1 MTQALAEKERQL
13 SEAITAVSPLDQRR
27 WSHPGSAD
35 GRVAMDERGGKSTER
50 LRAITFKGRNALGES
65 PRGRS
70 LSGAACLR
78 HRTRERERRQRRMKR
93 RSGGDMIPL
102 SGTSPLQLK
111 SGHVVARR
119 LRFGSSSSSGTA
131 GGRCSSER
139 RRRILR
145 GLQGASMAHV
155 RGYTG
160 MGDDVKAGNVNCVKG
175 EEEVD
180 GDDELG
186 EWEEEEEEGE
196 FDDGGISLRRVRAAL
211 D

>member
-13 SEAITAVSPLDQRR
+13 SEAATTVSPCDQRR

-35 GRVAMDERGGKSTER
+35 GRVAMDEKGEKTTER
-50 LRAITFKGRNALGES
+50 LRGITAKGYNAVGES

-78 HRTRERERRQRRMKR
+78 HRMRERERRQRRMKR
-93 RSGGDMIPL
+93 RSGGDMLPP
-102 SGTSPLQLK
+102 SATSPLRLK
-111 SGHVVARR
+111 SGHMVARR

-139 RRRILR
+139 RRRIL
-145 GLQGASMAHV
+145 GLQGASMARV
-155 RGYTG
+155 RGNMG
-160 MGDDVKAGNVNCVKG
+160 MGDGIQAGNVNCVKG

-186 EWEEEEEEGE
+186 EWEEEEEEEE
-196 FDDGGISLRRVRAAL
+196 FEDGGISLRRVRAAL

>member
-1 MTQALAEKERQL
+1 MMQALAEKERQL
-13 SEAITAVSPLDQRR
+13 SEAVTAVSPFDQRR

-35 GRVAMDERGGKSTER
+35 GRVAPDEKPEKSTEMSKG
-50 LRAITFKGRNALGES
+50 ITSKGCNTQGET

-70 LSGAACLR
+70 FSGAACLR
-78 HRTRERERRQRRMKR
+78 HRTRERDRRQRRMRR
-93 RSGGDMIPL
+93 RSGGDMVPL
-102 SGTSPLQLK
+102 TATSPLQLK

-131 GGRCSSER
+131 GSRCSSER

-145 GLQGASMAHV
+145 GLQGTSMAHV

-160 MGDDVKAGNVNCVKG
+160 MGDDVEGGNVNCVKR
-175 EEEVD
+175 EEEID

-186 EWEEEEEEGE
+186 EWEEEEEGE
-196 FDDGGISLRRVRAAL
+196 FDDGRISLRRVRAAL